1 MGVCAISILGGA
13 LLALPTIVWVASN
26 GKALYN
32 PQNEAL
38 LNLETKRMQK

>member
-26 GKALYN
+26 GKALEW
-32 PQNEAL
+32 QVAAIWRDD
-38 LNLETKRMQK
+38 KHRKV